1 MEGVVRN
8 MEQTNSTNYGY
19 TPEQIK
25 EMQAAFKSNDITGAI
40 SITPSADMSAEKA
53 RVYERTAN
61 VLSPYWLANLKE
73 LGIKRLMRNFSRDYP
88 VKLLQNADGDYISE
102 QLYNLFNEP
111 EQYKKA
117 FEQFFE
123 IYKEPIC
130 TGLEEYAKS
139 IGKDVESLTDE
150 EINYV
155 IEKVADVINE
165 ELIKVVMLGQQ
176 VPELFSIGKKNPEE
190 KDFHI
195 DQDICNFD
203 LINFY
208 YKWTHSNTKIGRPK
222 LFCEFEKDKDEI
234 EVQLPESG
242 LVEDEEK
249 EYESAED
256 AVLSDDAQVE
266 IEYAELRKAFFEV
279 LDSTEQEIYC
289 MREDGY
295 TQTEIAKRL
304 GYQNPS
310 GVSKRL
316 KTIGKKWYRFI
327 NSVESKKQ

>member
-1 MEGVVRN
+1 MDKMNR
-8 MEQTNSTNYGY
+8 TNYGY
-19 TPEQIK
+19 TPEQIE
-25 EMQAAFKSNDITGAI
+25 EMQAAFKNNDITRAV
-40 SITPSADMSAEKA
+40 SITPDVDMP
-53 RVYERTAN
+53 
-61 VLSPYWLANLKE
+61 LSTIKLYNKVREIISQYWLGDLKE

-102 QLYNLFNEP
+102 QLYNLFNDP

-123 IYKEPIC
+123 MYEQPIC

-155 IEKVADVINE
+155 IEKVTDVINE
-165 ELIKVVMLGQQ
+165 ELVKVMMLGQQ

-190 KDFHI
+190 NDFNT
-195 DQDICNFD
+195 DGDFCNFD
-203 LINFY
+203 FINFY

-266 IEYAELRKAFFEV
+266 IEYAELRNAFFEV

-289 MREDGY
+289 MREDG
-295 TQTEIAKRL
+295 L
-304 GYQNPS
+304 
-310 GVSKRL
+310 
-316 KTIGKKWYRFI
+316 
-327 NSVESKKQ
+327 

>member
-1 MEGVVRN
+1 
-8 MEQTNSTNYGY
+8 MEQMNSTNYGY

-25 EMQAAFKSNDITGAI
+25 EMQAAFKSNDITCAVA
-40 SITPSADMSAEKA
+40 ITPDVDMP
-53 RVYERTAN
+53 
-61 VLSPYWLANLKE
+61 LSTLKLYNKVREIISQYWLGDLKE
-73 LGIKRLMRNFSRDYP
+73 IGIKRLMRNFSRDYP
-88 VKLLQNADGDYISE
+88 VKLLQNADSDYISE
-102 QLYNLFNEP
+102 QLFNLYDDP

-123 IYKEPIC
+123 MYEEPIC
-130 TGLEEYAKS
+130 VGLEGYAS
-139 IGKDVESLTDE
+139 SVGKDVENLTDE
-150 EINYV
+150 EIHYV
-155 IEKVADVINE
+155 INKVTDVINA
-165 ELIKVVMLGQQ
+165 ELVKVMMLGQQ

-190 KDFHI
+190 KDFNT
-195 DQDICNFD
+195 DGDFCNFD

-222 LFCEFEKDKDEI
+222 LFCEFEKDDDEI
-234 EVQLPESG
+234 EIQLPESG

-304 GYQNPS
+304 GYKNPS

-327 NSVESKKQ
+327 NSIESKKQ

>member
-1 MEGVVRN
+1 MDQ
-8 MEQTNSTNYGY
+8 MNSTKYGY

-25 EMQAAFKSNDITGAI
+25 EMQAAFKSYDITREVA
-40 SITPSADMSAEKA
+40 ITPDVDMP
-53 RVYERTAN
+53 
-61 VLSPYWLANLKE
+61 LSTLKLYNKVREIISQYWLGDLKE

-88 VKLLQNADGDYISE
+88 VKLLQNGDSDYISE
-102 QLYNLFNEP
+102 QLYNFYDDP
-111 EQYKKA
+111 EQYNKA

-123 IYKEPIC
+123 IYEQPIC
-130 TGLEEYAKS
+130 TGLEGYALS
-139 IGKDVESLTDE
+139 IGKDVDSLTDE

-155 IEKVADVINE
+155 IDKVADVINE
-165 ELIKVVMLGQQ
+165 ELIKVMMLGQQ

-190 KDFHI
+190 KDFNT
-195 DQDICNFD
+195 DGDLCNFD
-203 LINFY
+203 FINFY
-208 YKWTHSNTKIGRPK
+208 YKWTHSNTKIGRVK

-256 AVLSDDAQVE
+256 AVLSDHAQVE
-266 IEYAELRKAFFEV
+266 IEYEELRKAFFEV
-279 LDSTEQEIYC
+279 LDSTEQGIYC
-289 MREDGY
+289 LREDGY

-304 GYQNPS
+304 GYKNPS

-327 NSVESKKQ
+327 NSIESKKQ

>member
-1 MEGVVRN
+1 
-8 MEQTNSTNYGY
+8 MEQMNSTNYGY

-25 EMQAAFKSNDITGAI
+25 EMQAAFKSNDITRAVA
-40 SITPSADMSAEKA
+40 ITPDVNMP
-53 RVYERTAN
+53 
-61 VLSPYWLANLKE
+61 LSTLKLYNKVRENISQYWLGDLKE

-88 VKLLQNADGDYISE
+88 VKLLQNADSDYISE
-102 QLYNLFNEP
+102 QIFNLYDDP

-123 IYKEPIC
+123 MYEEPIC
-130 TGLEEYAKS
+130 VGLEGYAS
-139 IGKDVESLTDE
+139 SVGKDVENLTDE
-150 EINYV
+150 EIHYV
-155 IEKVADVINE
+155 INKVTDVINA
-165 ELIKVVMLGQQ
+165 ELVKVMMLGQQ

-195 DQDICNFD
+195 DEDICNFD

-222 LFCEFEKDKDEI
+222 LFCEFEKDDDEI
-234 EVQLPESG
+234 EIQLPESG

-289 MREDGY
+289 LREDGY

-304 GYQNPS
+304 GYKNPS

-327 NSVESKKQ
+327 NSIESKKQ

>member
-1 MEGVVRN
+1 
-8 MEQTNSTNYGY
+8 MEQMNISKYGY
-19 TPEQIK
+19 TPDQIK
-25 EMQAAFKSNDITGAI
+25 EMQAAFKSYDITRAM
-40 SITPSADMSAEKA
+40 SITPDVDMP
-53 RVYERTAN
+53 
-61 VLSPYWLANLKE
+61 LSKLKLYNKVREILSQYWLGDLKE
-73 LGIKRLMRNFSRDYP
+73 LGIKRLMRNYSRDYP

-102 QLYNLFNEP
+102 QLYKLYDDP
-111 EQYKKA
+111 EQLKKA

-123 IYKEPIC
+123 MYEEPIC
-130 TGLEEYAKS
+130 IGLEGYASS

-155 IEKVADVINE
+155 IDKVADVINE

-176 VPELFSIGKKNPEE
+176 VPELYNIGKNNPAE
-190 KDFHI
+190 KDFNT
-195 DQDICNFD
+195 DGDFCNFD
-203 LINFY
+203 FINFY
-208 YKWTHSNTKIGRPK
+208 FKWTHSNTKVGRPK

-242 LVEDEEK
+242 LVADEEK

-256 AVLSDDAQVE
+256 AVLSDHAQVE

-279 LDSTEQEIYC
+279 LDSTEQEIFC

-304 GYQNPS
+304 RYKNPS
-310 GVSKRL
+310 AVSKRL

-327 NSVESKKQ
+327 NSIESKKQ

>member
-102 QLYNLFNEP
+102 QLYNLYADP

-123 IYKEPIC
+123 MYEQPIC

-139 IGKDVESLTDE
+139 IGKDVESLSDE

-155 IEKVADVINE
+155 IDKVADVING

-176 VPELFSIGKKNPEE
+176 VPEIYNIGKKNPEE

-195 DQDICNFD
+195 DEDICNFD

-222 LFCEFEKDKDEI
+222 LFCEFEKDDDEI
-234 EVQLPESG
+234 EIQLPESG

-256 AVLSDDAQVE
+256 AVLSDDAHVE

-289 MREDGY
+289 LREDGY

-304 GYQNPS
+304 GYKNPS

-327 NSVESKKQ
+327 NSIESKKQ